1 LRQALHRWLVSPLH
15 GVAFPSWVRIITD
28 PRIEI
33 DPRYWPRALV
43 TGLASVANSVQA
55 KIEERKFGAR
65 WEAVEVDAPVFI
77 LGHYRSGTTHL
88 HNLLAADS
96 RFAFS
101 NYYQVTFP
109 STFLTTERLGSRLGF
124 LAAGKRPHDDVAVGL
139 RVPAEDEIALCAD
152 TLLSPHMGWHF
163 PKRASDYEKYL
174 TFHDVTP
181 AERERFRRSLRRFAA
196 KLTLK
201 SGRPLV
207 FKSPCHTARIRLIL
221 ETFPDARFVHIH
233 RDPFTVFQSTR
244 NMERKVAPLF
254 QFQRRDLSTIDDAIL
269 SRYRSTYAAYLED
282 RRLIPPARLVELS
295 YEQLATD
302 PVRALEVVYAH
313 LGFPPFESARAGI
326 ERYLSGINGYRTND
340 YGTLDPAL
348 AQRIAREW
356 EPFFEEW
363 NYAPRERPLATAVS
377 R

>member
-1 LRQALHRWLVSPLH
+1 MVSPLQ
-15 GVAFPSWVRIITD
+15 GVAFPHWLRIVTD

-43 TGLASVANSVQA
+43 TGLASIANSVQA
-55 KIEERKFGAR
+55 RIEERKFGER
-65 WEAVEVDAPVFI
+65 SEAVDVEAPVFV

-88 HNLLAADS
+88 QNLLAADS
-96 RFAFS
+96 RFAFP

-109 STFLTTERLGSRLGF
+109 NTFLTTERLGSRLAF
-124 LAAGKRPHDDVAVGL
+124 LAPGKRPHDDVAIGL

-152 TLLSPHMGWHF
+152 TQLSPHMGWHF
-163 PKRASDYEKYL
+163 PRRAGDYGKYL
-174 TFHDVTP
+174 TFHDVVR
-181 AERERFRRSLRRFAA
+181 AERERFKRSLRRFAG

-201 SGRPLV
+201 YGRPLV

-221 ETFPDARFVHIH
+221 ETFPDARFIHIH

-254 QFQRRDLSTIDDAIL
+254 QFQRRDPSGIDDAIL

-295 YEQLATD
+295 YERLASD
-302 PVRALEVVYAH
+302 PVRALRVIYAH
-313 LGFPPFESARAGI
+313 LGFPAFEPARAGV
-326 ERYLSGINGYRTND
+326 ERYLAGINGYRTNA
-340 YGTLDPAL
+340 YGALDPAL
-348 AQRIAREW
+348 VQRISREW

-363 NYAPRERPLATAVS
+363 DYVPRALPPAGAVS